1 MTDAALA
8 TDGIVGPASIRAL
21 EAFLKRRGAEGERRL
36 LALLNAFQGA
46 RYADLAE
53 GRSANRAF
61 IYGWLGRI
69 TERRHDRPLMLYRR
83 QGRAPAPLVWDRRL
97 HWVPSRVG
105 SGRSNGHTHGP

>member
-1 MTDAALA
+1 MDTGVNMGRLFSIPVPTTGAEPVDRRR
-8 TDGIVGPASIRAL
+8 TGDGRDRRASIHRAL

-69 TERRHDRPLMLYRR
+69 TGE
-83 QGRAPAPLVWDRRL
+83 AA
-97 HWVPSRVG
+97 
-105 SGRSNGHTHGP
+105 